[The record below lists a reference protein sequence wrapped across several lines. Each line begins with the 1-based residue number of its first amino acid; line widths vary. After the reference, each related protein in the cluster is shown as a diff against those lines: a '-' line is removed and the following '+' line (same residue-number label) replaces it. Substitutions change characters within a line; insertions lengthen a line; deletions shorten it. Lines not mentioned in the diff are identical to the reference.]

1 MYKAVTRMDVNS
13 IQVGVIMLVCI
24 TTSIAVFLML
34 RDNERER
41 ILTEK
46 KLFKQIKQQDEDW
59 DRYDR
64 HMKPIREAQQHNDS

>member
-1 MYKAVTRMDVNS
+1 MDVNS

-24 TTSIAVFLML
+24 TTSIAVLLML

-41 ILTEK
+41 ILK
-46 KLFKQIKQQDEDW
+46 KEEAHRLMKHKDEDW
-59 DRYDR
+59 DRYER